1 MITIDLKTRKI
12 EGKRYDLSVCINE
25 YRILMFSIPLI
36 LKDKPFDEK
45 ALRKQFVKQLSDIQ
59 PLMCGGGLAILE
71 RNGLV
76 EEIAVDYFAHSRFYY
91 TFYGGKLNI
100 SDDWRELPH
109 GNTELNIFQTLYFL
123 NWDSCLNGETYFK
136 ELKYFAPTYV
146 YKLSEK
152 VGLKKE
158 YIPFPRME
166 QMSVFEALSKTISTL
181 TNVKSGMMLSGGT
194 DSTLVALA
202 SKEQNNNIQY
212 LSAHISDLN
221 MYDNQQDEI
230 GATTIAMDLGLN
242 LEVVD
247 VKIRDFLTGWNNQL
261 TKGAAFAYKDGRLWQ
276 GMAKAAAQKKL
287 DVLINGQN
295 ADALY
300 NYSWTGRSEL
310 DTLMRSVTTD
320 SVLHQVFAES
330 VYCDDLLTKWL
341 QNNDAEITPERF
353 LAWTIVKGN
362 GYRNYMG
369 KVVDKA
375 ATNNVREFYDTEL
388 QARFHELIELL
399 NGGYFASVR
408 HLMMQGKLIGY
419 VDGEDTRCI
428 SAACSANG
436 IKSLQI
442 YATPLVFKALMDITL
457 DENDIDEGKRLSREV
472 CASCEGYVEAQMK
485 EASLSRDNT
494 CSASEVWNV
503 VYDILD
509 KEFDFDVKTKQA
521 LSILDQYNLFDMGEL
536 RQLIKE
542 DVGIKV
548 RVAWMGLIMDMYSKT
563 ICRN

>member
-1 MITIDLKTRKI
+1 MVTIDLKTRKI
-12 EGKRYDLSVCINE
+12 EEKRYDFSACINE
-25 YRILMFSIPLI
+25 YRILMFSKPLI
-36 LKDKPFDEK
+36 LKDRPFDESYLK
-45 ALRKQFVKQLSDIQ
+45 ILFENQLSDIL
-59 PLMCGGGLAILE
+59 PYMCGGGLTILE
-71 RNGLV
+71 RNGSV
-76 EEIAVDYFAHSRFYY
+76 EEIAVDYYAHSRFYY

-109 GNTELNIFQTLYFL
+109 RNTELNIFQTLYFL
-123 NWDSCLNGETYFK
+123 NWDSCLNGETFFK

-146 YKLSEK
+146 YKLSENE
-152 VGLKKE
+152 GLKKE
-158 YIPFPRME
+158 YIPFPKME
-166 QMSVFEALSKTISTL
+166 QISVIEALSKTISAL

-202 SKEQNNNIQY
+202 SKNQNSNIQY

-221 MYDNQQDEI
+221 MYDNLQDEI
-230 GATTIAMDLGLN
+230 GATTIAADLGLN

-247 VKIRDFLTGWNNQL
+247 IKIRDFLSGWNNQL

-276 GMAKAAAQKKL
+276 GMAKAASQKKL
-287 DVLINGQN
+287 DVLVNGQN

-310 DTLMRSVTTD
+310 DTLMRSVTTN
-320 SVLHQVFAES
+320 SVLHQVFVENIF
-330 VYCDDLLTKWL
+330 CEDLLTKWK
-341 QNNDAEITPERF
+341 QNNNTDITPERF

-362 GYRNYMG
+362 GYRNYIG

-375 ATNNVREFYDTEL
+375 ATNDIRAFYDSEL
-388 QARFHELIELL
+388 QTRFHELIELL
-399 NGGYFASVR
+399 NMGQFASVR

-428 SAACSANG
+428 SAACLANG

-442 YATPLVFKALMDITL
+442 YATPLMFKALMDIIL
-457 DENDIDEGKRLSREV
+457 DENDIDEAKRLSKEI
-472 CASCEGYVEAQMK
+472 CSSCEGYVEAQMK

-509 KEFDFDVKTKQA
+509 KEFDFDDKTKQA
-521 LSILDQYNLFDMGEL
+521 LSILNQYNLFDIEGL
-536 RQLIKE
+536 KQLIKE